1 MTDTRHLVNGT
12 LNWAE
17 NMLLAHLNRR
27 STTQRAV
34 IACNEAGFDVILTYE
49 ELYQQVRK
57 AAHALRKLGI
67 KEGDR
72 VAAFAPNNAEAI
84 VMLLATTS
92 IGAVRVADF
101 SRSKVLLESRSGL
114 LARPSSVSTLA
125 WSVWTRS
132 SLPSC

>member
-17 NMLLAHLNRR
+17 NMLLAHMNRR

-57 AAHALRKLGI
+57 AAHALRKLGV

-72 VAAFAPNNAEAI
+72 VAAFAPNNAEAV

-92 IGAVRVADF
+92 IGAVRVSCLILCKTSPACRF
-101 SRSKVLLESRSGL
+101 GL
-114 LARPSSVSTLA
+114 LARQSLVLTLA